1 MKTQNSIILRTLI
14 TLILVAVILPAC
26 AQSDSKQQRSSEATI
41 PEIDIQTA
49 VISGNLAVVKQHIEA
64 GTDLNKKDPM
74 SGSTALI
81 TAATFNKIEIA
92 EALINGG
99 ADLSLKNSDG
109 STALHSAA
117 FFCRIEIVQML
128 IDAEVDKSIRNNFGA
143 TARESVMGP
152 FEPVQPIYAMMQEQL
167 APFGLQLDLEELKK
181 TRPVIAMMLQ

>member
-1 MKTQNSIILRTLI
+1 MKYFMNTHKSIITIALLFAI
-14 TLILVAVILPAC
+14 APAC
-26 AQSDSKQQRSSEATI
+26 AQKSNKSQTVSNTSA
-41 PEIDIQTA
+41 PEIEINSAIIMD
-49 VISGNLAVVKQHIEA
+49 NLEVVKQHIDA

-74 SGSTALI
+74 SGSSPLI
-81 TAATFNKIEIA
+81 TAATFGKTDIA
-92 EALINGG
+92 KVLIDAG
-99 ADLSLKNSDG
+99 ADLSVKNNDG

-152 FEPVQPIYAMMQEQL
+152 FEPVKPIYSMMQEQL
-167 APFGLQLDLEELKK
+167 APFGLQLDMEELKK

>member
-1 MKTQNSIILRTLI
+1 MKTQNSIILRTLT

-41 PEIDIQTA
+41 PEIDIHTA

-81 TAATFNKIEIA
+81 TAAT
-92 EALINGG
+92 LINGG

-167 APFGLQLDLEELKK
+167 APFGLQLDMEELKK